1 MWPAAGERGAGGK
14 YALTH
19 SLGRLRDT
27 NRRSRGETGARP
39 LMRGRA
45 LDEAATRA

>member
-1 MWPAAGERGAGGK
+1 MWPAAGERGAGGRRRRS
-14 YALTH
+14 H
-19 SLGRLRDT
+19 SLERLRDA

-39 LMRGRA
+39 LTRGRA